1 MRRQLITFLLL
12 ASAVAVHGQTPAP
25 SASPADEP
33 NGLSLLQRATAAAG
47 GERWAQ
53 VRSLMLSGR
62 TVFWGP
68 TGAAPRSVAESY
80 TLWRVFD
87 PDRSASR
94 LTDPQGGVSLF
105 GIDPQSYAIRSLGFS
120 TPRGWHERHYSDF
133 VRQDNPP
140 WLQAREVTLYYNGV
154 KASSLFWERW
164 VIDEPIA
171 NRLIAPPALFPPPA
185 IPR

>member
-1 MRRQLITFLLL
+1 
-12 ASAVAVHGQTPAP
+12 
-25 SASPADEP
+25 
-33 NGLSLLQRATAAAG
+33 
-47 GERWAQ
+47 
-53 VRSLMLSGR
+53 MLSGR
-62 TVFWGP
+62 AVFWGP

-80 TLWRVFD
+80 TLWRVFE
-87 PDRSASR
+87 PDRSASHGAEGKLR
-94 LTDPQGGVSLF
+94 IVGRNGDKLMFTFGFDGSTTWTERGITPKAEADAFWASNFGF
-105 GIDPQSYAIRSLGFS
+105 GIIRHATKPGFKAERIADGYSQGHPIRSLGFS